1 MSPGVDLKGDQF
13 EWELQTGPDDHFE
26 QADCTEWGEGG
37 EGGGSVS
44 ASGANILECQNS
56 RMTF

>member
-13 EWELQTGPDDHFE
+13 EWELQTGPHDHFE

-37 EGGGSVS
+37 VQF
-44 ASGANILECQNS
+44 LPQVP
-56 RMTF
+56 TF